1 MGTPMRNNK
10 TMMGNNITLKR
21 HIDKTK
27 ATKVD
32 KKKNWDNKGLQ
43 GIEVRINTNAKVY

>member
-1 MGTPMRNNK
+1 MGTPIRNNK
-10 TMMGNNITLKR
+10 TMMGDNITLKR

-32 KKKNWDNKGLQ
+32 KKKKLGNKGF
-43 GIEVRINTNAKVY
+43 

>member
-10 TMMGNNITLKR
+10 TMMGDNITLKR

-27 ATKVD
+27 ATRWTRKRIGAIRDSKGSKV
-32 KKKNWDNKGLQ
+32 
-43 GIEVRINTNAKVY
+43 T